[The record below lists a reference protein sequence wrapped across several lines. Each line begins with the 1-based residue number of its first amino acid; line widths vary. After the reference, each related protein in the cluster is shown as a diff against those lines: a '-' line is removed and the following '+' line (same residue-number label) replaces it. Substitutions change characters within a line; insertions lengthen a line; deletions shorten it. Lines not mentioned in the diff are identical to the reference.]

1 MKYTEK
7 QMDLFEVPKDYYI
20 VHCIS
25 ADFQMNPGL
34 SMAIDKKY
42 DVKNNL
48 FDNYKGLRFIY
59 PLCLT
64 TDRVIS
70 LVTKA
75 NQDVET
81 DRKDLAWCIYD
92 MKRIM
97 DSRGIKKIAMAKSC
111 FDKTKWNEVK
121 KILQDV
127 FSDTDVEIL
136 VVYKGREK

>member
-1 MKYTEK
+1 MTYTEK
-7 QMDLFEVPKDYYI
+7 QMDLFEVPKEYYI

-25 ADFQMNPGL
+25 ADFQMNHVL
-34 SMAIDKKY
+34 SMAIDKKKKK
-42 DVKNNL
+42 KNNL

-70 LVTKA
+70 LATKA

-81 DRKDLAWCIYD
+81 DKKDLAWCIYD

-127 FSDTDVEIL
+127 FNDTDVDIL
-136 VVYKGREK
+136 VVYR